1 MNSFKRLK
9 SLGKPVYGWALYDW
23 ANSAF
28 ATTVIAGFFP
38 IFFKSYW
45 AAGVDVNDS
54 SAYLAFANS
63 LSGLIVLLLAP
74 VLGAIA
80 DKASARKKFL
90 LFFAYLGVLMTAA
103 LFTVQQ
109 GQWQLAALL
118 YVIGG
123 VGFSAGNSF
132 YDSLIPAVTGE
143 KDVDFVSGFGFSLGY
158 LGGGLLFLINVLMYL
173 FPEAF
178 GISDGVMAVRIAFIS
193 VALWWGLFTLFLA
206 FWVEEEKADQGG
218 MSYRQAVR
226 EGIGQLAETLRN
238 VMKLPMTFLF
248 LLAYFLYI
256 DGVDTIIR
264 MAVDYGLS
272 LGFGQEDLITALLL
286 VQFVGFPA
294 AIIYAKLGEAWSVR
308 KAIFLGIIIYMSITV
323 LGIQMKSK
331 TEFYLLAVMVGLTQ
345 GGIQALSRSFY
356 SRIIPRGQAGQFFG
370 FYNMIGKS
378 AVFIGP
384 LIMGVVVLFV
394 RYLLTDV
401 VDYNGTEKEIANLA
415 SRWSLAAILLFFI
428 SGGLIFYYVDE
439 DQAREQ
445 VQAYEAELRKK

>member
-1 MNSFKRLK
+1 MNPLNRLK
-9 SLGKPVYGWALYDW
+9 RLGKPVYGWALYDW

-45 AAGVDVNDS
+45 ASGLDVNDS
-54 SAYLAFANS
+54 TAYLAFANS
-63 LSGLIVLLLAP
+63 LSGLIVLILAP
-74 VLGAIA
+74 ILGAIA

-90 LFFAYLGVLMTAA
+90 IFFAYLGVLMTAA
-103 LFTVQQ
+103 LFFVHE
-109 GQWQLAALL
+109 GNWQLAALF

-132 YDSLIPAVTGE
+132 YDSLIPEVAEE

-158 LGGGLLFLINVLMYL
+158 LGGGLLFLLNVLMYL
-173 FPEAF
+173 SPATF
-178 GISDGVMAVRIAFIS
+178 GISDGVTAVRLAFVS
-193 VALWWGLFTLFLA
+193 VAFWWGLFTLFLV
-206 FWVEEEKADQGG
+206 FWVDEKPQQETAVGNLE
-218 MSYRQAVR
+218 AVR
-226 EGIGQLAETLRN
+226 EGLSQLRETLGN
-238 VMKLPMTFLF
+238 IMKLPNTFLF

-308 KAIFLGIIIYMSITV
+308 NAIFLAIVMYMAITV
-323 LGIQMKSK
+323 LGIQMESK
-331 TEFYLLAVMVGLTQ
+331 TEFYALAIMVGLTQ
-345 GGIQALSRSFY
+345 GGIQALSRSYY
-356 SRIIPRGQAGQFFG
+356 SRLIPKKQAGQFFG

-394 RYLLTDV
+394 NFLLTDV
-401 VDYNGTEKEIANLA
+401 IQYDGTAEEIANLS
-415 SRWSLAAILLFFI
+415 SRWSLASILLFFI
-428 SGGLIFYYVDE
+428 SGGALFYFVDE
-439 DQAREQ
+439 EKGKEQ
-445 VQAYEAELRKK
+445 LAAYEAELEE